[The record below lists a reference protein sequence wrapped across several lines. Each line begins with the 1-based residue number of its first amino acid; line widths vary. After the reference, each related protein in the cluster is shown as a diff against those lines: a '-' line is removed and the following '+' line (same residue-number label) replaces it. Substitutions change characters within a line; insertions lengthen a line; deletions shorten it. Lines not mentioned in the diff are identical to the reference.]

1 MLAKQYHTLGFEGG
15 ASLYYNDNI
24 IATCKT
30 VTECL
35 QVSQEHEKYVKSIK
49 LHFDDS
55 IWGVVLM
62 TSNYTHFFESVS
74 QAIDAITAIVLKGEN
89 TKYWDNNQKEHR
101 CYDNDDNY
109 TYEDL
114 VIDYSADTNNN
125 TFEDNLF
132 YHLSFSTIDIQ
143 ITETSY
149 EEELMP
155 DDSQYK
161 DDSEWQPY
169 KSNNS

>member
-1 MLAKQYHTLGFEGG
+1 MLAKQYHTVGFKGG

-30 VTECL
+30 VAQCV
-35 QVSQEHEKYVKSIK
+35 QVALEHEKYVKSIK

-74 QAIDAITAIVLKGEN
+74 SAVDAIKRIIVDGED
-89 TKYWDNNQKEHR
+89 THFWDNNQMEHY
-101 CYDNDDNY
+101 CYDSAHNY

-114 VIDYSADTNNN
+114 LIDYSADTNNN

-132 YHLSFSTIDIQ
+132 YHLSFVTSDMRQ
-143 ITETSY
+143 QQQEITA
-149 EEELMP
+149 
-155 DDSQYK
+155 
-161 DDSEWQPY
+161 
-169 KSNNS
+169 